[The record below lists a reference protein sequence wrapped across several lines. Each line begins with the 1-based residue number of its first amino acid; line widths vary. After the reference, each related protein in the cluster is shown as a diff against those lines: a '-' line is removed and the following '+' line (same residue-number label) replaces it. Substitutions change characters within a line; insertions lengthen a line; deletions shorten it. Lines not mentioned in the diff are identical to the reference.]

1 MFGTLCV
8 DKNDIKQNLS
18 FQLVE
23 TADLE
28 VVLSKLSKTNY
39 SWEELQKRPLPDG
52 VDPSRMERYL
62 NDEDFEVIH
71 SYFLTTFFST
81 MQNAINLLSIT
92 LYSFLFALLG
102 YIGD

>member
-1 MFGTLCV
+1 M
-8 DKNDIKQNLS
+8 
-18 FQLVE
+18 E

-71 SYFLTTFFST
+71 S
-81 MQNAINLLSIT
+81 
-92 LYSFLFALLG
+92 
-102 YIGD
+102 